1 VNRRR
6 QCVSALLLGAL
17 QGLLPPVARSH
28 DLLPRRL
35 VLERS
40 RPDRLTLSFDLD
52 PLEALQAL
60 LEPDWPRAR
69 FIAYFS
75 NLAPTAFERALQRA
89 SATVQAQTRLTT
101 PAATAL
107 TLQTW
112 EWPAAAAW
120 QEPVKIAAFLLQA
133 GTTAPEH
140 PRTVQV
146 RAQATV
152 PSQRMRLTLHVPP
165 ALLPLQVLN
174 GPGDRFW
181 LTPMVPVGIVDV

>member
-1 VNRRR
+1 
-6 QCVSALLLGAL
+6 LLGAL

-40 RPDRLTLSFDLD
+40 RPDRLTLSYDLD

-60 LEPDWPRAR
+60 LEPGWPPAR

-75 NLAPTAFERALQRA
+75 NLAPTALERVLQRA
-89 SATVQAQTRLTT
+89 GATVQAQTRLTT

-107 TLQTW
+107 PLQAW
-112 EWPAAAAW
+112 EWPPAAAW
-120 QEPVKIAAFLLQA
+120 QEPVQKAAFLLPA
-133 GTTAPEH
+133 GTTAPDH

-146 RAQATV
+146 RAQAAV

-165 ALLPLQVLN
+165 ALLPLQVVN

-181 LTPMVPVGIVDV
+181 LTSMVPVGLVDV